1 MAEVL
6 RALRDMPVGVK
17 LYLGFGAVL
26 AICAALGVVLLGQLG
41 SVYAG
46 GAYLGTRALPSIER
60 IDRIST
66 YATDLRR
73 AQLKYVL
80 EGSTAQKT
88 QALADW
94 SADGA
99 AIGTLLAMRD
109 DPLGA
114 ADRNLWKAANARW
127 VALLDQTAGLKKL
140 AAGAASPAA
149 AALIDR
155 TLPAFKA
162 LTGTLGTWARVDAR
176 LAERKLT
183 ANRSAYSTVRLIGIG
198 LLALAI
204 VLGVAI
210 AVTVSRSIK
219 RRVDVVL
226 GRIRSLERNCMTYL
240 RDGLEALA
248 GGDLTRTYAPT
259 TKPIDNPAGDEIG
272 QIAEAL
278 NGLRAG
284 AIAALEAY
292 NQTATRLRQTIG
304 HVARTA
310 DSVGTSSHQVASTSE
325 EAGKANG
332 EIAHAVSD
340 IAEGAQR
347 QVHMIDEARCCA
359 DEVASAV
366 AESAENIDVTA
377 RAAREASD
385 VARRGGLAADQADEA
400 MHSVRESSVAVTDAI
415 RGLAAKSAQIDA
427 IVEAIT
433 GIAEQ
438 TNLLALNAAIE
449 AARAGE
455 QGRGFA
461 VVAEEVR
468 KLAEESQHS
477 AEEISGLI
485 GAIQDETAR
494 VVRVVEDGARRTE
507 QGAAVVEKAREAFLR
522 IDASVSDMTGR
533 IEQVAAV
540 SERIAT
546 SAGAMQRSIAEV
558 AAVAEQSSASTHQV
572 SGASQETSASTEQIA
587 VNAHELSDD
596 AEELTRLVAQFKV
609 AA

>member
-1 MAEVL
+1 
-6 RALRDMPVGVK
+6 VGAK
-17 LYLGFGAVL
+17 LACGFGTVL
-26 AICAALGVVLLGQLG
+26 ALCAFLGVVLLGQLG
-41 SVYAG
+41 SVYDG
-46 GAYLGTRALPSIER
+46 GAYLGTRALPSVAR
-60 IDRIST
+60 IDQISM

-80 EGSTAQKT
+80 EPTGTQKA

-94 SADGA
+94 TADGA
-99 AIGTLLAMRD
+99 WVQSLLSTRT

-114 ADRNLWKAANARW
+114 SDYGLWRTANARW
-127 VALLDQTAGLKKL
+127 VALLHQTEQLQALSRN
-140 AAGAASPAA
+140 AANPAA
-149 AALIDR
+149 AALIDASTPTFR
-155 TLPAFKA
+155 A
-162 LTGTLGTWARVDAR
+162 LIGTLSAWGTADAE
-176 LAERKLT
+176 LAAHKLS
-183 ANRSAYSTVRLIGIG
+183 ANRSAYTSVRLVGIV
-198 LLALAI
+198 LLALA
-204 VLGVAI
+204 VALGVAI
-210 AVTVSRSIK
+210 AVMVSRSIK

-226 GRIRSLERNCMTYL
+226 SRIRSLERHCMAYL

-248 GGDLTRTYAPT
+248 GGDLTRSYEPVTE
-259 TKPIDNPAGDEIG
+259 PIENPAGDEIG

-284 AIAALEAY
+284 ALAALDAY
-292 NQTATRLRQTIG
+292 NQTAARLRQTIG

-310 DSVGTSSHQVASTSE
+310 DSVGSSSHQVARTSE

-332 EIAHAVSD
+332 EIADAVGD

-347 QVHMIDEARCCA
+347 QVQMIDDARCRA
-359 DEVASAV
+359 DEVARAV
-366 AESAENIDVTA
+366 AEAAENIEVTA
-377 RAAREASD
+377 RAAQEARE
-385 VARRGGLAADQADEA
+385 VARHGGLAADEADDT
-400 MHSVRESSVAVTDAI
+400 MRSVRESSIEVTEAI

-427 IVEAIT
+427 IVDAIT
-433 GIAEQ
+433 GLAEQ

-461 VVAEEVR
+461 VVADQVR
-468 KLAEESQHS
+468 KLAEESQRS
-477 AEEISGLI
+477 AEEISTLI
-485 GAIQDETAR
+485 IAIQRETAG
-494 VVRVVEDGARRTE
+494 VVSVVEDGARRTE
-507 QGAAVVEKAREAFLR
+507 QGAAVVEKARGAFLR
-522 IDASVSDMTGR
+522 IGTSVSDMTAR

-546 SAGAMQRSIAEV
+546 SADAMQRSIAEV

-587 VNAHELSDD
+587 VSANELSGD